1 MALVWQ
7 TPVAG
12 QERAGRQAVS
22 TAERSALRVW
32 DAAIDRQLRTGD
44 LSTTRTRLN
53 TLLPGRRSERLAQYY
68 QGIPVHGASLNRQT
82 DHGVTTSVFGTL
94 FTGIDLDPTPDLSI
108 AAARAIFADLAGAAF
123 ALTDTPALW
132 VLPRDDDRYTLTY
145 RGTLSSLRTV
155 FIDAGSGEVLFEH
168 RNLRDQS
175 SIGLGTGLLGD
186 LKKMATQPVGGAF
199 LTRDAVR
206 PAELRTL
213 DMAFDPDRFFDRL
226 LGVFFGDAPAGD
238 QDLAADA
245 DNRWRDG
252 AVVDTH
258 AALGWTH
265 DYLFTQL
272 GWAGLD
278 GRDGAVDAFVHPFDA
293 RALLQRLEQCDA
305 GGLPRDECNRL
316 AFLSLFI
323 DNAAYLAPGHQDST
337 GLLVFGEPFFLPRPL
352 TALDVVA
359 HEMAHG
365 VTFFTA
371 ALGDTAPPNEPGA
384 INEAFS
390 DIIGTAVEF
399 YVQEAGDGPLR
410 ADYLVGE
417 DAGVAARSLRDP
429 QEIINS
435 ITGPYPDHYDDL
447 YTGPADGGGVHL
459 NATILGHLYY
469 LAIEGGTNRTSGLD
483 VQGVGAANRVQIERV
498 FFNAWA
504 NLLPAFADFRIT
516 ADCLLQSAIELYGAS
531 SAPATAIA
539 QARDAVGIPT
549 TVTCHD
555 IGSCR

>member
-1 MALVWQ
+1 MRPGDTARRGNRPAGRDRGGPQTDGTQRQPDAVRIRLPALFADRIDGDSTVEVTATTVETALRALTDEHPALATLVWTAGGALNPVMVLFLNNRQLPRGDIEGHPAAGRRDRDHPGDRGRLALGLQVGRLVRIVAAAVAMALVWQ

-82 DHGVTTSVFGTL
+82 DQGVTTSVFGTL

-245 DNRWRDG
+245 DNRWE
-252 AVVDTH
+252 
-258 AALGWTH
+258 GWRRRRHTRRPR
-265 DYLFTQL
+265 
-272 GWAGLD
+272 LD
-278 GRDGAVDAFVHPFDA
+278 P
-293 RALLQRLEQCDA
+293 
-305 GGLPRDECNRL
+305 
-316 AFLSLFI
+316 
-323 DNAAYLAPGHQDST
+323 
-337 GLLVFGEPFFLPRPL
+337 
-352 TALDVVA
+352 
-359 HEMAHG
+359 
-365 VTFFTA
+365 
-371 ALGDTAPPNEPGA
+371 
-384 INEAFS
+384 
-390 DIIGTAVEF
+390 
-399 YVQEAGDGPLR
+399 
-410 ADYLVGE
+410 
-417 DAGVAARSLRDP
+417 
-429 QEIINS
+429 
-435 ITGPYPDHYDDL
+435 
-447 YTGPADGGGVHL
+447 
-459 NATILGHLYY
+459 
-469 LAIEGGTNRTSGLD
+469 
-483 VQGVGAANRVQIERV
+483 
-498 FFNAWA
+498 
-504 NLLPAFADFRIT
+504 
-516 ADCLLQSAIELYGAS
+516 
-531 SAPATAIA
+531 
-539 QARDAVGIPT
+539 
-549 TVTCHD
+549 
-555 IGSCR
+555 